1 MLNFCAVLSSV
12 CRREGRQLH
21 VSWGAYEVNVTASIA
36 ALLFALLWLA
46 AWLRTRHAYMLL
58 LAAGWAGLCV
68 YWGMIA
74 VSAGS
79 APVVSRAAIAGMIR
93 EWLLLSIALMA
104 AGKGLWLRAAWRAQA
119 WDR

>member
-1 MLNFCAVLSSV
+1 M
-12 CRREGRQLH
+12 H
-21 VSWGAYEVNVTASIA
+21 VSQGAFVVNLIASVA

-46 AWLRTRHAYMLL
+46 AWRRTRHGYMLL

-68 YWGMIA
+68 YWGMLA

-79 APVVSRAAIAGMIR
+79 NPVIDRATIAAVIR
-93 EWLLLSIALMA
+93 GELLVSIALLATGKA
-104 AGKGLWLRAAWRAQA
+104 AMLRLAWKLQA